1 MASALARPDIFWREM
16 PRAQRQRLFLHIAA
30 WAALLVFV
38 LPIIWSISASLK
50 GKSELFETIP
60 GLFPKEPTL
69 QNYQYT
75 ISQIPK
81 FPLFVL
87 NSTFVT
93 VGTVALTV
101 FSASLA
107 GYAFGRVKFRGRDLI
122 FYTLVLQLFL
132 PRAGSLMATYEVMH
146 WIGARNS
153 LVGLILLFSGHVAV
167 PVFIMRQTFF
177 NVPGEFEDA
186 ALIDGCN
193 RWQMFWRVIA
203 PMGTAGMV
211 LVAIFTFIDIWGEY
225 LISYTMLDDPFRFTL
240 AIGVAS
246 LNLTTARF
254 TESEIIPYGAQ
265 AAAYLLAAS
274 PCALMFIVLQR
285 WFVRGLSE
293 GLKF

>member
-1 MASALARPDIFWREM
+1 MASTTAPPLARRRAL
-16 PRAQRQRLFLHIAA
+16 PRAQRQRLLVHAGA
-30 WAALLVFV
+30 WLSLIVFV
-38 LPIIWSISASLK
+38 LPIIWSISASFK
-50 GKSELFETIP
+50 NKAELFETIP
-60 GLFPKEPTL
+60 GLFPREPTL
-69 QNYQYT
+69 ANYHYT
-75 ISQIPK
+75 LQQIGN
-81 FPLFVL
+81 FPVYFL
-87 NSTFVT
+87 NSTIVT
-93 VGTVALTV
+93 GGTVALTV

-107 GYAFGRVKFRGRDLI
+107 GYAFGRLRFRGRDLI
-122 FYTLVLQLFL
+122 FYSLVLQLFI
-132 PRAGSLMATYEVMH
+132 PRAGSLMATYEVMY
-146 WIGARNS
+146 WLGLRNS

-225 LISYTMLDDPFRFTL
+225 LITLTMMDDPIRFTL
-240 AIGVAS
+240 AVGVAN

-254 TESEIIPYGAQ
+254 TEAEIIPYGAQ
-265 AAAYLLAAS
+265 AAAYLLAAA
-274 PCALMFIVLQR
+274 PCALVFVLLQR